1 MDNAK
6 IVLSIFLYKKL
17 KKERIIETN
26 DVFSNMKKTISKI
39 GTALLAAT
47 FIISSASIP
56 AQAKEGWGGPHDGGW
71 GHEDYHGD
79 DYWHNDDWDK
89 KDDRGPGYNDRED
102 PCFPQPEP
110 EPEVPEIEP
119 EPEITTEQ
127 ISLHGIYVLKQGVP
141 ADLDITQSTASSYW
155 VPINYDVAN
164 VTVTLGE
171 EGIITVN
178 IENYDSASIA
188 LANTQDFLTVLNTA
202 VTGATDDDTYT
213 WEWQK
218 VIYEND
224 GYHLDC
230 VAYVP
235 EYSITLVSNMEG
247 VNFSNIGV
255 LRNDTVSF
263 PEIPEVEGYAFE
275 NWYIDE
281 ACTEV
286 YDVNT
291 QVKNSFTLYA
301 KWTEV
306 EVPKDESVTPVEP
319 VEPPVPQEPENP
331 TVAPEEPKEEIET
344 PSEEPKQEIENTE
357 EPKEETKEEIKEE
370 SAETPVQET
379 SSQPEQTPTP
389 SPKTSTEPE
398 VVTTPAPVVII
409 PVESTPATT
418 IVETKAEETAPS
430 EIEVIIEEEEVPLE
444 NLILEEELEKEI
456 IEIDDSEIPLA
467 KNDKGCVIHL
477 LMYILI
483 IANCLYFAVMGF
495 LKDKSERKYYV
506 TRFVSCIVVISLCV
520 LMTIAACSLDFY
532 IFLLGA
538 LVCLG
543 TFMGAKHFRED
554 VNEEVDIEK

>member
-1 MDNAK
+1 M
-6 IVLSIFLYKKL
+6 
-17 KKERIIETN
+17 R
-26 DVFSNMKKTISKI
+26 KTISKI

-47 FIISSASIP
+47 LIISSASIP
-56 AQAKEGWGGPHDGGW
+56 AQAKEGWGDPHDGGW
-71 GHEDYHGD
+71 GHEDYHGG
-79 DYWHNDDWDK
+79 DYWHNDDWGK
-89 KDDRGPGYNDRED
+89 GNDRRPGHNDKED
-102 PCFPQPEP
+102 PYFPQPEP
-110 EPEVPEIEP
+110 EPQVPEVEPEIPEPELEP
-119 EPEITTEQ
+119 EPEATTEQ
-127 ISLHGIYVLKQGVP
+127 ISLHGVYVLKQGVP
-141 ADLDITQSTASSYW
+141 ADLDITHSTAASYW
-155 VPINYDVAN
+155 VPVNYSVGN

-171 EGIITVN
+171 EGIMTVN
-178 IENYDSASIA
+178 IEDYDSASIA
-188 LANTQDFLTVLNTA
+188 IASTQDFLTALNTA

-230 VAYVP
+230 IAYVP

-247 VNFSNIGV
+247 INFDNIGV
-255 LRNDTVSF
+255 LRNDTISF
-263 PEIPEVEGYAFE
+263 PEISEVTGYAFE

-306 EVPKDESVTPVEP
+306 EIPKDESVAP
-319 VEPPVPQEPENP
+319 VEPPAPQEPENP
-331 TVAPEEPKEEIET
+331 TTAPEEPKEEIET

-357 EPKEETKEEIKEE
+357 EPKEETKEEVKEE
-370 SAETPVQET
+370 PAETPVQET
-379 SSQPEQTPTP
+379 PSQPEQTSTP
-389 SPKTSTEPE
+389 SEETPVEPE
-398 VVTTPAPVVII
+398 VTITPTPAVII
-409 PVESTPATT
+409 PVEPTPVTTT
-418 IVETKAEETAPS
+418 IETKVEETTSTEA
-430 EIEVIIEEEEVPLE
+430 EVVIEEEETPLE
-444 NLILEEELEKEI
+444 NLILEEEAEEEI

-467 KNDKGCVIHL
+467 KNDKGCIIHL

-532 IFLLGA
+532 VFLLGV

-554 VNEEVDIEK
+554 TDEEVDIKE